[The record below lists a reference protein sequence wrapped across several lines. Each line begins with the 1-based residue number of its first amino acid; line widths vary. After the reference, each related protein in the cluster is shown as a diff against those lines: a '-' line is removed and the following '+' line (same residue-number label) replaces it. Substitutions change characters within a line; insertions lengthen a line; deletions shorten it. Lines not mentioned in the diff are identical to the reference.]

1 MGLESTTL
9 SLSDSGFCSDVPSL
23 PEQTVQQ
30 HSSGQVFLSSQ
41 MNQMPD
47 ISEIPNS
54 VENQPQ
60 STSNNEVN
68 NGLLDG

>member
-9 SLSDSGFCSDVPSL
+9 SLSDSGFCSDMPSL
-23 PEQTVQQ
+23 PEHRVHQ
-30 HSSGQVFLSSQ
+30 HSSDQAFLSSQ
-41 MNQMPD
+41 MPE

-60 STSNNEVN
+60 SASNNEVN